1 MVKEENHEAMLTEK
15 VFEAARAKCA
25 SPVATP
31 ARANTLKYGDPVGQE
46 LPTVAAHSALAQGSK
61 ACSFISEMVFSGG
74 GDSPL
79 KCLLASSGM
88 GACMPRA

>member
-31 ARANTLKYGDPVGQE
+31 ARANTLKYGYPVGQE

-61 ACSFISEMVFSGG
+61 ACSFISEMVFFWRRRFATEVF
-74 GDSPL
+74 
-79 KCLLASSGM
+79 ASQFGHGSM
-88 GACMPRA
+88 HA